1 MVGGCPNG
9 RLHVTATYTMFAEH
23 LLFVVSLNGRTL
35 AVSSGRPFPPSP
47 ARTVD
52 PTAPHARHAST
63 MPPSSSTAATDGSAS
78 SIAAGA
84 ATGYHLLKIEGYSR
98 IRFAIH
104 NGKHVESHPF
114 RAVGH
119 MWSIRCYPNG
129 ECPDT
134 AEYISIYRV
143 LKESLVFS
151 FIDQVEKQKPS
162 YIRTI
167 KTSKYVSHGSWGQKT
182 FQSGRLKD
190 DCFTVRCDIVVI
202 GEPRT
207 EATTFPGSSFVVV
220 PLPDSSQ
227 HFHAFLLGGKGAD
240 VRFLVTGESFDAHRC
255 VLAARS
261 PVFDALLF
269 GPMKEGTN
277 TGSCIRIQDMQPQT
291 EGQDK
296 EVRVIMTQH
305 LLEAVDRYCMERLK
319 LICEERLCRYID
331 VSTVATSLALA
342 EQHRC
347 QGLKKACFEFL
358 KQVGRL
364 HPLFS
369 PPETGSTLSSLPPP
383 VVGALAYG
391 GQGRVDTTG
400 TDLALAAS
408 DPTSALDGLDGSVYG
423 LHLLPRRRLWSMA
436 TLQPQFAP
444 SPFLATP
451 HVTVPSPPLL
461 CALST
466 DEVTTGASELRGTNA
481 GPPPPLL
488 LLKKKKKKTPPLAPH
503 NTRRRF
509 RPPLSLHRRR
519 PDRTACARPTT
530 TSQLQHTA
538 IMSIVSTMPS
548 SPSTAS
554 TDGSASSIAAGAASG
569 YHLLK
574 IEGYSNIKS
583 TIPNGKHVESHPF
596 RAAGRTW
603 SIKYYPNGECP
614 DTADYISIF
623 LVLKEAVT
631 NHLMV
636 QLVFSFIDEVEK
648 HKPSYVRA
656 AKVHKFDSHESWGYD
671 KFVKRAELEQSGRLK
686 DDCFTVRCDI
696 VVIGEP
702 RTKANTLP
710 GSSFVVAPPP
720 DSSHHLGALLLGG
733 KGADVRFLVTGESF

>member
-1 MVGGCPNG
+1 
-9 RLHVTATYTMFAEH
+9 
-23 LLFVVSLNGRTL
+23 
-35 AVSSGRPFPPSP
+35 
-47 ARTVD
+47 
-52 PTAPHARHAST
+52 

-143 LKESLVFS
+143 LKESVANHLMVQLVFS

-167 KTSKYVSHGSWGQKT
+167 KTSK
-182 FQSGRLKD
+182 
-190 DCFTVRCDIVVI
+190 CDIVVI

-277 TGSCIRIQDMQPQT
+277 TGSCIRIQDMQPQVFQSLLHFIYTDSLQET

-358 KQVGRL
+358 K
-364 HPLFS
+364 S
-369 PPETGSTLSSLPPP
+369 PKTLDE
-383 VVGALAYG
+383 V
-391 GQGRVDTTG
+391 
-400 TDLALAAS
+400 
-408 DPTSALDGLDGSVYG
+408 
-423 LHLLPRRRLWSMA
+423 MA
-436 TLQPQFAP
+436 TDGFQH
-444 SPFLATP
+444 LA
-451 HVTVPSPPLL
+451 
-461 CALST
+461 
-466 DEVTTGASELRGTNA
+466 
-481 GPPPPLL
+481 
-488 LLKKKKKKTPPLAPH
+488 K
-503 NTRRRF
+503 
-509 RPPLSLHRRR
+509 
-519 PDRTACARPTT
+519 
-530 TSQLQHTA
+530 
-538 IMSIVSTMPS
+538 S
-548 SPSTAS
+548 SPSA
-554 TDGSASSIAAGAASG
+554 
-569 YHLLK
+569 LF
-574 IEGYSNIKS
+574 E
-583 TIPNGKHVESHPF
+583 
-596 RAAGRTW
+596 
-603 SIKYYPNGECP
+603 
-614 DTADYISIF
+614 
-623 LVLKEAVT
+623 
-631 NHLMV
+631 LMSK
-636 QLVFSFIDEVEK
+636 L
-648 HKPSYVRA
+648 
-656 AKVHKFDSHESWGYD
+656 
-671 KFVKRAELEQSGRLK
+671 AER
-686 DDCFTVRCDI
+686 
-696 VVIGEP
+696 
-702 RTKANTLP
+702 
-710 GSSFVVAPPP
+710 
-720 DSSHHLGALLLGG
+720 
-733 KGADVRFLVTGESF
+733 